1 MEDLLIKRLNRPVN
15 ANRVAVA
22 HDANAVFATTLGL
35 VRKENE
41 DRALV
46 ARFFSS
52 KLSTYVYCYVLSDGM
67 GGMANGGLAAT
78 ITVSR
83 FLTELA
89 KNLDLYD
96 SIELSMAK
104 AVEEAHEKVCSEINY
119 KGGATLSA
127 IVSHKPG
134 ELYTVNVGDSR
145 IYKCDNNESLLQIT
159 EDDDVKSFL
168 SKFEGI
174 GLNDALALRNGLTKF
189 IGMEGDL
196 EVDVEF
202 SSSNSDFFI
211 TSDGI
216 TLIGEDNLQKLYKN
230 CDNPGEFLQR
240 CIHLSNWLGGHD
252 NASGLYISFSKH
264 IEFALDNEQSSHNYI
279 ELWDFNGN
287 FVFPKP
293 ETLIT
298 GPEETEDQNDV
309 TPPKAKKNKRARST
323 SKKKTT
329 KVIDSLDSVDVEIT
343 SIQTQM
349 FDHDG
354 RLIGDI
360 ECENEIEDKNT
371 KDIK

>member
-15 ANRVAVA
+15 TNRVAVA
-22 HDANAVFATTLGL
+22 RDANAVFATTLGL

-52 KLSTYVYCYVLSDGM
+52 KLSTYVYCYILSDGM

-83 FLTELA
+83 FLAELA
-89 KNLDLYD
+89 KNLDLYE

-104 AVEEAHEKVCSEINY
+104 AVEETHEQVCSVINY

-127 IVSHKPG
+127 IVSYKPG

-145 IYKCDNNESLLQIT
+145 IYKCENNESLLQIT

-196 EVDVEF
+196 EVDIEF

-230 CDNPGEFLQR
+230 SDSPGEFLQR

-252 NASGLYISFSKH
+252 NASGLYISFSKQN
-264 IEFALDNEQSSHNYI
+264 EYALNDGESQHNYI
-279 ELWDFNGN
+279 EVWDFNGN
-287 FVFPKP
+287 FVFPKS
-293 ETLIT
+293 ETQLSVSKA
-298 GPEETEDQNDV
+298 TEDQKDV
-309 TPPKAKKNKRARST
+309 ESPKAKKNKRVRST

-329 KVIDSLDSVDVEIT
+329 KVTDSSDSVEVEIT
-343 SIQTQM
+343 SVQTQM
-349 FDHDG
+349 FDLDG
-354 RLIGDI
+354 RLIEDI
-360 ECENEIEDKNT
+360 ENENEIEDQNT